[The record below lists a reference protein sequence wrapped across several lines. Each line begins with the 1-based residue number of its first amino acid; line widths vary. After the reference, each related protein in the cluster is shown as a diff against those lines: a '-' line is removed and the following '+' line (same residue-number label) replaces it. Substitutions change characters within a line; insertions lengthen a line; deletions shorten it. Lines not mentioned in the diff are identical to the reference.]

1 MGMFQL
7 GWLRELIAT
16 PDAARTPAPRGP
28 VAMADF
34 AGGPVLLAFATQ
46 TGVAEDMANATREQ
60 LWSAGVAAQLVE
72 FDALTLP
79 MLEQARQALF
89 LASTTCDGDPPDM
102 AEDFARATMA
112 QPASLGQLHYGLLA
126 LGDSAYGDFCGFGRQ
141 LDAWLLASGA
151 QACFPRI
158 EVDDENAAALDR
170 WHRQVAAL
178 VAAPHA
184 AR

>member
-7 GWLRELIAT
+7 HWLRELIASPHAPPAIT
-16 PDAARTPAPRGP
+16 PPHSVAVGFAP
-28 VAMADF
+28 
-34 AGGPVLLAFATQ
+34 GPVLLAFATQ

-60 LWSAGVAAQLVE
+60 LWSAGVESQLVA

-79 MLEQARQALF
+79 MLAQARQALF
-89 LASTTCDGDPPDM
+89 LASTTYDGDPPDM
-102 AEDFARATMA
+102 AETFAKQAMA
-112 QPASLGQLHYGLLA
+112 QPASLGHLRYGLLA
-126 LGDSAYGDFCGFGRQ
+126 LGDRAYDDFCGFGRQ
-141 LDAWLLASGA
+141 LDSWLQASGA

-170 WHRQVAAL
+170 WHLQVAAL
-178 VAAPHA
+178 VSAHHA